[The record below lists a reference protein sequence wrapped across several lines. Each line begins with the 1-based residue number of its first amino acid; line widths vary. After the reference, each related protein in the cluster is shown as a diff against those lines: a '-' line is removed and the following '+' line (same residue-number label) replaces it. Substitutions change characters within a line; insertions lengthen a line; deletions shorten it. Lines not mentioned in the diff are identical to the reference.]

1 MPPGEEPCVFQT
13 EAVRGYDI
21 DELSDLHLKL
31 GEGFIGMLLSV
42 ASQSFLLTSA
52 TILFTSTLATE
63 TRSEMV
69 APIISNDEVIGVFD
83 LESDELNAY
92 SDDDLEVLMLL
103 ASQVAIII
111 EKVML
116 HEQLIEKKR
125 LQGQLGSCSPGPVGV
140 AAAERSGVAGFRHQ
154 RLQLSDRRSFRRLLR
169 LGANLRRSDWI
180 VVADVSGKGVPAALL
195 DGVSAREPAGRD
207 AHRLR
212 DHTSR
217 WRR

>member
-1 MPPGEEPCVFQT
+1 
-13 EAVRGYDI
+13 
-21 DELSDLHLKL
+21 
-31 GEGFIGMLLSV
+31 
-42 ASQSFLLTSA
+42 
-52 TILFTSTLATE
+52 
-63 TRSEMV
+63 MV

-116 HEQLIEKKR
+116 HEQLIEKKTTGR
-125 LQGQLGSCSPGPVGV
+125 TARSRAPGPAGV
-140 AAAERSGVAGFRHQ
+140 AAGERSGVAGLRHQ

-169 LGANLRRSDWI
+169 LGTDLRRSDRTRDRRRFRQRRAGGA
-180 VVADVSGKGVPAALL
+180 ADGF
-195 DGVSAREPAGRD
+195 SAREFARCH

-212 DHTSR
+212 DAYLDGQGELSAVGID
-217 WRR
+217 